1 MSPKPKHCGRRSPN
15 KSPEPLARS
24 VPLSRFSSRVG
35 GGSAFSMGNFLGES
49 KTLENDQELR
59 EQAYQAGEEAV
70 DDATGI

>member
-1 MSPKPKHCGRRSPN
+1 
-15 KSPEPLARS
+15 
-24 VPLSRFSSRVG
+24 
-35 GGSAFSMGNFLGES
+35 MGNFLGES